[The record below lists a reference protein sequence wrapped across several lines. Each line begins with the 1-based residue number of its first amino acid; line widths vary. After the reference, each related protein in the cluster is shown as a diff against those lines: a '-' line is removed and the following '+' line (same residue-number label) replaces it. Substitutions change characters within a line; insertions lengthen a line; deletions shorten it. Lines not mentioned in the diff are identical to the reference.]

1 MIFYKVV
8 FYFCDDS
15 PPLSRPEEAFACV
28 YVIVRIFFING
39 FIFFMATFM
48 DIWLLGR
55 SLGYARDDNW
65 RIALFLGLGSFLWNV
80 GFLFV
85 RLFSYFYN
93 DSPIVISTGGSFCF
107 RNGEIFLID
116 MGLLGFI
123 FLLMVLFF
131 LWLRLWI
138 SDSYVDL
145 SATIEMTSVVLLC
158 F

>member
-1 MIFYKVV
+1 MCRIELPILQHHLFVIFYKVV
-8 FYFCDDS
+8 FYFYNDS
-15 PPLSRPEEAFACV
+15 PI
-28 YVIVRIFFING
+28 VISTGGSFCFRNGEIFLIDIWLLG
-39 FIFFMATFM
+39 FIFLMATFM

-55 SLGYARDDNW
+55 SLSYARDDNW

-93 DSPIVISTGGSFCF
+93 DSPIVISTGGSFCL
-107 RNGEIFLID
+107 RSGEIFLID

-131 LWLRLWI
+131 
-138 SDSYVDL
+138 
-145 SATIEMTSVVLLC
+145 
-158 F
+158 